1 MKPIQTLEIENTIF
15 HIGKDENGYWG
26 INHKYV
32 EGSEAKGTVNGLEG
46 NCSEDYLT
54 TVRLC
59 WLSVKRNSI
68 AHLYDENNP
77 KAWIYGAAIRIQTH
91 LINPSHHFNW
101 LGFCFSFIYLA
112 YRIVVNIK
120 LNHSS
125 PA

>member
-32 EGSEAKGTVNGLEG
+32 EGSEAKGTVNGLKG

-77 KAWIYGAAIRIQTH
+77 KAWIEAFYRLEDEYERLGITEAWKRTKFIH
-91 LINPSHHFNW
+91 LN
-101 LGFCFSFIYLA
+101 
-112 YRIVVNIK
+112 
-120 LNHSS
+120 
-125 PA
+125 